1 MVSKVQSKEC
11 DKDDDDINME
21 ECSSESPLQ
30 SPIKDNLKDLKSDSI
45 KVNRVLNDVNE
56 SIRINNGSSQN

>member
-1 MVSKVQSKEC
+1 VVSKVQSKEC

-30 SPIKDNLKDLKSDSI
+30 SPIKDNLKDLKSDNI
-45 KVNRVLNDVNE
+45 KVNRV
-56 SIRINNGSSQN
+56 